1 MSRLI
6 LLIPATIVMAGMLHA
21 QGTRVVF
28 DAGNPLVSNSIR
40 NGYLR
45 ASTVL
50 YHHAVAR
57 AKYPA
62 LLASAHFHT
71 MPDVRPFL
79 ATDILPQ
86 YLIANLAQE
95 QAATFLT
102 SGGRSIYNA
111 NYWTRMWFGADLFE
125 LNPARLPDEMN

>member
-1 MSRLI
+1 MKFVLMQHG
-6 LLIPATIVMAGMLHA
+6 LG
-21 QGTRVVF
+21 
-28 DAGNPLVSNSIR
+28 DNPLFANLVR
-40 NGYLR
+40 NGNLR

-50 YHHAVAR
+50 YHHALAR

-62 LLASAHFHT
+62 LQANAHYHT
-71 MPDVRPFL
+71 MPDLRPFFASDL
-79 ATDILPQ
+79 LPQ
-86 YLIANLAQE
+86 YLIATLAQE

-125 LNPARLPDEMN
+125 LNPARLPDETN